1 MLPLKQLKNK
11 GLYAWMNNLLL
22 VIALT
27 ACTPAVLQPGANRVM
42 IINQSVASDCDF
54 KGMASSNLTNQQGAF
69 IQMQNQA
76 SQLGGNR
83 IALIPN
89 QEGNNL
95 SSGNAFAGKIYYCP

>member
-42 IINQSVASDCDF
+42 IINQSQF
-54 KGMASSNLTNQQGAF
+54 KAYINFLK
-69 IQMQNQA
+69 
-76 SQLGGNR
+76 R
-83 IALIPN
+83 IDLVILITC
-89 QEGNNL
+89 
-95 SSGNAFAGKIYYCP
+95 I